1 MSKLDIIRAWKDEDY
16 RETLTDAELP
26 EHPAGFVELDNE
38 EWGGRQGFVDPII
51 FTFSTIVFKCQF

>member
-26 EHPAGFVELDNE
+26 EHPAGIVELDDE
-38 EWGGRQGFVDPII
+38 EWTGRQRSVEAPS
-51 FTFSTIVFKCQF
+51 FSTFDIKCIF